1 MPPCRA
7 WGGFAQPADR
17 RAAGRSPYNTPV
29 PTATPSSV
37 RVEPVIGLEV
47 HAQLQT
53 RTKIFC
59 GCTPS
64 FGDAPNTH
72 TCPVCLGLPG
82 ALPVLNAAAVDKAIA
97 AAVALGC
104 TVHEVSEFARKN
116 YFYPDLPKGYQIS
129 QFDRPLATGG
139 AVDLDVD
146 GRAVHVGITRIH
158 MEEDAG
164 KSLHEGTGD
173 PDLTGID
180 LNRAGTPLI
189 EIVSEPDL
197 RDAAAAAAY
206 FTHIRDVLVA
216 IGVNDG
222 NLEEGSLRC
231 DANVS
236 VRPVGQERFGTKVE
250 IKNVNSFRFLQKAIE
265 YEIARQT
272 AVLAEGGTIV
282 QETRLFDPDAGRT
295 FSMRS
300 KEEAHDY
307 RYFPEPD
314 LPVLVVT
321 RTQIAQIT
329 ASLPELPQARR
340 ARFVAQYGLPA
351 YDAGVLTQDADL
363 AAYFERVAA
372 AAPPKLASN
381 WVMGEVLRKLKEADL
396 GVTDAPVA
404 PPALA
409 ELIRLVDAGTVGT
422 AAAKQVFETMWRS
435 GESAAAIV
443 EREGLTQVGDESAL
457 LAHIA
462 TVIAG
467 NPDAVASYRAGRAQA
482 IGALVG
488 QVMKLTRGTA
498 NPKVVHALLQ
508 RQLDA

>member
-1 MPPCRA
+1 MH
-7 WGGFAQPADR
+7 F
-17 RAAGRSPYNTPV
+17 
-29 PTATPSSV
+29 
-37 RVEPVIGLEV
+37 EPVIGLEV

-59 GCTPS
+59 GCTPA
-64 FGDAPNTH
+64 FGAPPNTH
-72 TCPVCLGLPG
+72 TCPVCLGMPG
-82 ALPVLNAAAVDKAIA
+82 ALPVLNADAVDKAIA
-97 AAVALGC
+97 AALALGC

-129 QFDRPLATGG
+129 QFDRPIATGG
-139 AVDLDVD
+139 HVDLEVD
-146 GRAVHVGITRIH
+146 GEAVRVGITRIH

-173 PDLTGID
+173 PNLTGID

-197 RDAAAAAAY
+197 RTAAAAAAY

-236 VRPVGQERFGTKVE
+236 VRPVGQAAFGTKVE

-265 YEIARQT
+265 YEIARQS
-272 AVLAEGGTIV
+272 AVIAEGGTIT
-282 QETRLFDPDAGRT
+282 QETRLFDPDSGRT

-314 LPVLVVT
+314 LPLLVLAPGQVDRV
-321 RTQIAQIT
+321 R
-329 ASLPELPQARR
+329 ASLPELPHARR
-340 ARFVAQYGLPA
+340 ARFVDQYGLPA
-351 YDAGVLTQDADL
+351 YDAGVLTQDVAV
-363 AAYFERVAA
+363 AAYFEQVAA
-372 AAPPKLASN
+372 AAPAKLASN
-381 WVMGEVLRKLKEADL
+381 WVMGEVLRKLKDENVAI
-396 GVTDAPVA
+396 GDAPV
-404 PPALA
+404 PAGRLA
-409 ELIRLVDAGTVGT
+409 ELIRLVDEGTISS
-422 AAAKQVFETMWRS
+422 AAAKQVFEAMWTS
-435 GESAAAIV
+435 GEAAPVIV
-443 EREGLTQVGDESAL
+443 EREGLKQVGDESAL

-462 TVIAG
+462 TVIAA
-467 NPDAVASYRAGRAQA
+467 NPDAVASYKAGRVQA